1 MHLSFDSIA
10 ARIKNFTICNEHV
23 LLLLTLFNC
32 ALLMNFHDLFWNRQI
47 MVGFLLVS
55 VVVNLISFKIWI
67 VTIGSVCI
75 SFIFFAI
82 RFPRL
87 ANHATIEFFVE
98 FCILLLLFCRFFDIK
113 LKIPPKLI
121 GYFFRVAVV
130 TVYFYTGFHKL
141 NADFFNPCVSCVNE
155 INNYILGNFVGSRIA
170 IPDNISSVLQYATI
184 GIEMM
189 LPVGLF
195 FHQTRKLTAVLLL
208 IFHFYL
214 NFAVYADFS
223 ALAVFL
229 ILGSVLDFESKK
241 VNQKIIQS
249 LRYYILF
256 TLLAFATRQLLIKYN
271 FNPYYFGFIE
281 GSIFNVG
288 WVIFLY
294 SFFNNYESKTFSYER
309 NFSLPLSICFI
320 LISFWTLRTY
330 LGLGNSGNLT
340 MFSNL
345 TTESDKSNHLLI
357 NTKYTKIVN
366 LEEDSV
372 LILELHDTLKK
383 HKLKNF
389 KIPISEFCFL
399 SNDWSKRYK
408 IKLNCILV
416 YKNDTI
422 KIDDLRNSSFVETKW
437 WYKYLYFRKIQ
448 PNGPNECRW

>member
-1 MHLSFDSIA
+1 
-10 ARIKNFTICNEHV
+10 
-23 LLLLTLFNC
+23 
-32 ALLMNFHDLFWNRQI
+32 
-47 MVGFLLVS
+47 
-55 VVVNLISFKIWI
+55 
-67 VTIGSVCI
+67 
-75 SFIFFAI
+75 
-82 RFPRL
+82 
-87 ANHATIEFFVE
+87 
-98 FCILLLLFCRFFDIK
+98 
-113 LKIPPKLI
+113 
-121 GYFFRVAVV
+121 
-130 TVYFYTGFHKL
+130 
-141 NADFFNPCVSCVNE
+141 
-155 INNYILGNFVGSRIA
+155 
-170 IPDNISSVLQYATI
+170 
-184 GIEMM
+184 
-189 LPVGLF
+189 
-195 FHQTRKLTAVLLL
+195 
-208 IFHFYL
+208 L

-366 LEEDSV
+366 LEEDTV
-372 LILELHDTLKK
+372 LIL
-383 HKLKNF
+383 NF
-389 KIPISEFCFL
+389 M
-399 SNDWSKRYK
+399 
-408 IKLNCILV
+408 IL
-416 YKNDTI
+416 
-422 KIDDLRNSSFVETKW
+422 
-437 WYKYLYFRKIQ
+437 
-448 PNGPNECRW
+448 

>member
-1 MHLSFDSIA
+1 MHPRFDSIA
-10 ARIKNFTICNEHV
+10 ARIRNFTIRNEAF

-67 VTIGSVCI
+67 ATIGSVCI

-87 ANHATIEFFVE
+87 ANHATIEFFIE
-98 FCILLLLFCRFFDIK
+98 ICILLLLFCRFFDIK

-130 TVYFYTGFHKL
+130 TLYFYTGFHKL
-141 NADFFNPCVSCVNE
+141 NTDFFNPCVSCVNE
-155 INNYILGNFVGSRIA
+155 INNYILGNFVGSKIA

-184 GIEMM
+184 CMEMIV
-189 LPVGLF
+189 PFGLLF
-195 FHQTRKLTAVLLL
+195 YQTRKGTAILLL
-208 IFHFYL
+208 LFHFYL

-229 ILGSVLDFESKK
+229 ILGSILDFESKK
-241 VNQKIIQS
+241 VNKKIIPS
-249 LRYYILF
+249 LKYYVGF
-256 TLLAFATRQLLIKYN
+256 TLLAFIVRQLLIKYQM
-271 FNPYYFGFIE
+271 NPYYYGFIE
-281 GSIFNVG
+281 GSIFNIG
-288 WVIFLY
+288 WVIFFY
-294 SFFNNYESKTFSYER
+294 TFFKNYESKINPYEK
-309 NFSLPLSICFI
+309 NYTLPLSICFL
-320 LISFWTLRTY
+320 LISFWTLRAY
-330 LGLGNSGNLT
+330 VGLGNSGNLT

-345 TTESDKSNHLLI
+345 NTEKERSNHLLI
-357 NTKYTKIVN
+357 NTIYTKIVDF
-366 LEEDSV
+366 EEDTV
-372 LILELHDTLKK
+372 LILKLHDTLKK
-383 HKLKNF
+383 HKLENF
-389 KIPISEFCFL
+389 RIPISEFCFL

-422 KIDDLRNSSFVETKW
+422 KIDDLKTSSFAETKW
-437 WYKYLYFRKIQ
+437 WHKYLYFRKIQ